1 MKYIGRAKLNLS
13 EKEVWRLTIREF
25 LNLYQAYKDQFDT
38 ELMLRLNRMT
48 FRQAEAESMRQQ
60 EWF

>member
-1 MKYIGRAKLNLS
+1 VKYIGRAKLNLS

-38 ELMLRLNRMT
+38 ELMLRLNRKT
-48 FRQAEAESMRQQ
+48 FAQAEAENLKAQ

>member
-1 MKYIGRAKLNLS
+1 VKYIGRAKLSLS

-25 LNLYQAYKDQFDT
+25 LNLYQAYKDQFDV
-38 ELMLRLNRMT
+38 ELCLTLNRKT
-48 FRQAEAESMRQQ
+48 FRQVEAESLRQQ

>member
-1 MKYIGRAKLNLS
+1 VKYIGRAKLNLS

-38 ELMLRLNRMT
+38 ELMLRLNRKT
-48 FRQAEAESMRQQ
+48 FAQAEGEALKAQ

>member
-1 MKYIGRAKLNLS
+1 VKYIGRAKLSLS

-38 ELMLRLNRMT
+38 ELCLKLNRMT
-48 FRQAEAESMRQQ
+48 FAQAEVEAMRQE